1 MFFCDCGNGEL
12 CFALKED
19 RMIRAT
25 FVLAIAA
32 LAFTAFSSASNAAP
46 IAPLPATVASD
57 VGAGNLTQ
65 VYWHHHHH
73 CWWRH
78 GYRHCW

>member
-1 MFFCDCGNGEL
+1 
-12 CFALKED
+12 
-19 RMIRAT
+19 
-25 FVLAIAA
+25 
-32 LAFTAFSSASNAAP
+32 
-46 IAPLPATVASD
+46 VASD
-57 VGAGNLTQ
+57 IGAGNLTQ